1 MGQFLE
7 RIDSKDEKNI
17 INDSTDVPKW
27 DCLLLTARNEK
38 QRNIFLQQLQHLR
51 LKERNFCKEYIVL
64 ADKPEGVRIGSGGAT
79 LNALLIFEKLFGNNL
94 KNARLLLLH
103 SGGLSQR
110 IPHVALTGK
119 AFMLMPDGK
128 TLFEHK
134 LIAYRKLLN
143 SFSNFG
149 GFLFITSADV
159 LEYFPNDFCI
169 SNIPKE
175 ISLFLIAHQSNLDVA
190 TQHGVYVLKEKEV
203 YNVLQKPSIEQ
214 LKKVCGAI
222 LEPNE
227 FSPFETALT
236 DSCYIIGPEFIE
248 NLIKN
253 RKENGEVIC
262 ELCCY
267 RDFLCPIGSAPN
279 KDKMI
284 HFMNKNVELFKWQQ
298 ILWNIFNKINPQI
311 ISLGTN
317 SFFHFGTVG
326 ELLEHFFDENS
337 AFKKKFLPNIG
348 EIGNLANCLIEK
360 PENISQKSFL
370 EWCRINSNCTIE
382 DNCILSGVVY
392 EEKTPIYIKSG
403 MCICTFPIGE
413 EEEGKGGNE
422 ELNYVTVIFHIEDDL
437 KRKTS
442 KEENLKW
449 FGHSIKSLK
458 GEEEDNSLW
467 NCPLFSFYPTAS
479 KSFLKTIERIN
490 FGLND
495 STPLFSIAQVLEKA
509 NVNKMLKERKKLLEE
524 KIV

>member
-1 MGQFLE
+1 
-7 RIDSKDEKNI
+7 
-17 INDSTDVPKW
+17 
-27 DCLLLTARNEK
+27 
-38 QRNIFLQQLQHLR
+38 
-51 LKERNFCKEYIVL
+51 
-64 ADKPEGVRIGSGGAT
+64 
-79 LNALLIFEKLFGNNL
+79 
-94 KNARLLLLH
+94 
-103 SGGLSQR
+103 
-110 IPHVALTGK
+110 
-119 AFMLMPDGK
+119 MLMPDGK

-203 YNVLQKPSIEQ
+203 YIVLQKPSIEQ

-227 FSPFETALT
+227 FSPFETVLT
-236 DSCYIIGPEFIE
+236 DSCYIIGPELVE

-253 RKENGEVIC
+253 RKENGK
-262 ELCCY
+262 
-267 RDFLCPIGSAPN
+267 FLN
-279 KDKMI
+279 KSLRNEEK
-284 HFMNKNVELFKWQQ
+284 
-298 ILWNIFNKINPQI
+298 NIFNKINPQI
-311 ISLGTN
+311 ISLGIN

-337 AFKKKFLPNIG
+337 AFRKKFLPNIG
-348 EIGNLANCLIEK
+348 EIGNLANCIIEK

-370 EWCRINSNCTIE
+370 EWCRINTNCTIE

-392 EEKTPIYIKSG
+392 EEQTPIYIKSG

-413 EEEGKGGNE
+413 EEEEGKGE
-422 ELNYVTVIFHIEDDL
+422 SNYVTVIFHIEDDL

-458 GEEEDNSLW
+458 EEEDSLW

-490 FGLND
+490 FGLK
-495 STPLFSIAQVLEKA
+495 LEFIF
-509 NVNKMLKERKKLLEE
+509 N
-524 KIV
+524 

>member
-1 MGQFLE
+1 
-7 RIDSKDEKNI
+7 
-17 INDSTDVPKW
+17 
-27 DCLLLTARNEK
+27 
-38 QRNIFLQQLQHLR
+38 
-51 LKERNFCKEYIVL
+51 
-64 ADKPEGVRIGSGGAT
+64 SGGAT

-284 HFMNKNVELFKWQQ
+284 HFINKNVELFKWQQ

-311 ISLGTN
+311 ISLGIN

-348 EIGNLANCLIEK
+348 KIGNLANCLIEK

-413 EEEGKGGNE
+413 EEEEGKGGNE

-458 GEEEDNSLW
+458 GEDNSLW

-490 FGLND
+490 FGLNN

-509 NVNKMLKERKKLLEE
+509 NVNKMLMERKKLLEE

>member
-7 RIDSKDEKNI
+7 RIDFQDERNNLIKNSE
-17 INDSTDVPKW
+17 NESTDVPKW

-38 QRNIFLQQLQHLR
+38 QRNIFIQQLEHLR

-64 ADKPEGVRIGSGGAT
+64 ADKPEGIRIGSGGAT
-79 LNALLIFEKLFGNNL
+79 LNALLIFEQLFGNNF

-134 LIAYRKLLN
+134 LIAYKKLLN

-159 LEYFPNDFCI
+159 LEYFPNDFYI
-169 SNIPKE
+169 SKE

-190 TQHGVYVLKEKEV
+190 TQHGVYVLKEEKL
-203 YNVLQKPSIEQ
+203 YKVLQKPNIEQ
-214 LKKVCGAI
+214 LKKVSGAI
-222 LEPNE
+222 LPPNE
-227 FSPFETALT
+227 FNFFETALT
-236 DSCYIIGPEFIE
+236 DSCYIIGPEMIE
-248 NLIKN
+248 NLIKI

-267 RDFLCPIGSAPN
+267 RDFLCPIGLAPN
-279 KDKMI
+279 EEKTI
-284 HFMNKNVELFKWQQ
+284 HFINNNSELFKWQQ

-311 ISLGTN
+311 ISLGIN

-326 ELLEHFFDENS
+326 ELLSHFFDENS

-360 PENISQKSFL
+360 PEKISQKSFL
-370 EWCRINSNCTIE
+370 EWCRLNSNCTVE

-392 EEKTPIYIKSG
+392 EEQTQIYVKSG
-403 MCICTFPIGE
+403 LCICTFPIGE
-413 EEEGKGGNE
+413 EEKE
-422 ELNYVTVIFHIEDDL
+422 ELNYITVIFHIEDDL
-437 KRKTS
+437 KRKTE
-442 KEENLKW
+442 KEDLKW
-449 FGHSIKSLK
+449 FGHSIKYLQ
-458 GEEEDNSLW
+458 GEDNSLW
-467 NCPLFSFYPTAS
+467 NCPLFSSYSTPS
-479 KSFLKTIERIN
+479 KSFLKTIEAIN

-495 STPLFSIAQVLEKA
+495 SKPLFSIAQVLEKA
-509 NVNKMLKERKKLLEE
+509 NVNKMLMERKKLLEE